1 MSDLSQNSSRINV
14 SSNSSTSGTDFHAHE
29 LAKGVR
35 LFINQTD
42 KFKTNTAFVF
52 IHQNL
57 TQDLAT
63 KTALLPMVLKR
74 GTEKYPSTAL
84 LARHLD
90 WLYGAEIQ
98 TSVLKMGERHII
110 SIRLE
115 MPNAKYL
122 PGQGRKDARGTEAH
136 LDLLEEGFRTLGQ
149 VVFKPVREGKGLK
162 PSYVAQEKENLRR
175 FIESI
180 INEKSEY
187 ASMRLFEEM
196 CKGERYGTSR
206 LGRIEDIESIDPFSL
221 ALYHE
226 ELLARNPI
234 DIFFVGNVDTD
245 ALIQIAGSTF
255 LEQGSRSGEIAYIP
269 PADVNITPNTVKTIK
284 ERQDV
289 NQAKLV
295 MGFRT
300 RTSKA
305 DDDFW
310 ALQFYN
316 GVLGMFPHSRLF
328 RNVREKHSLAY
339 YVYSR
344 VEATKGLLMVG
355 SGIDA
360 KAFDQVIEITRR
372 DMEEIAEGKITDEE
386 MDFTLKALINR
397 VKSREDVPSSK
408 VLDTLESEING
419 VAING
424 QEEIKRLS
432 SITKEDVSRMARKV
446 LLDTIYFLSREED
459 ENGTRSGQGDMNISS
474 KPVFM
479 IRPKFF
485 LSKER
490 QEEEEEREEEREKEE
505 VSRSEVDRSWV
516 SVLAAEREAGYSSGA
531 GSSDGK
537 SSGKKGESHT
547 SNDDEGVLEAPELSE
562 TLYWRIL
569 PGSLKAYVLPK
580 PGYLKKHATFATNYG
595 SIDSKFVIPETG
607 ELVEVPAGV
616 AHFLE
621 HKVFEEEDGNAFDK
635 FAAWGASS
643 NAYTTHS
650 YTTYLFSTTENF
662 ELCLKY
668 LLRFVQ
674 SLYLTDQNVQKEK
687 GIIEQEVRMY
697 EDMPEF
703 KVLAN
708 LMRALFHEHPVRIEI
723 GGTVESVRSINREIL
738 EKCYRTF
745 YHPSNMVAF
754 VVGDVN
760 PEAVFDIM
768 AKEMQRIIE
777 GKRGAVIV
785 PWNGKKA
792 EDTVIRRL
800 YPEEPMLPKEKRVT
814 HNMVVARPIVNI
826 GFKDRRTSETGWDAL
841 MKEIATAFA
850 LEIVLG
856 KGSDLYQSLYEEGL
870 INEKFSMGY
879 SSGKGYGLTVLH
891 AETPDPERLEKV
903 ILEGLRRYQDKGL
916 EEEDFIRE
924 QRKAI
929 GQFLGV
935 FNQPEE
941 VAQYFNE
948 YYFRGIHLFDYLEAL
963 TKITF
968 EEVSAR
974 LEEHFDPQQC
984 AVSMVLPKS

>member
-1 MSDLSQNSSRINV
+1 MVQDSSRIDA
-14 SSNSSTSGTDFHAHE
+14 SSVSSTSDIDFQAHR
-29 LAKGVR
+29 LAKGVN
-35 LFINQTD
+35 LFIHQTD
-42 KFKTNTAFVF
+42 KFKTNTVFVF
-52 IHQNL
+52 VHQNL
-57 TQDLAT
+57 ARDLAT

-74 GTEKYPSTAL
+74 GTEEYPTTAL
-84 LARHLD
+84 LARHLN

-98 TSVLKMGERHII
+98 TGVLKMGERQII

-115 MPNAKYL
+115 MPNARYL
-122 PGQGRKDARGTEAH
+122 PVQNKRGGWGGEVPP
-136 LDLLEEGFRTLGQ
+136 DLLEEGFRTLGQ

-162 PSYVAQEKENLRR
+162 SSYVAQEKENLRR
-175 FIESI
+175 LIESI

-206 LGRIEDIESIDPFSL
+206 LGRIEDIEPIDPGSL
-221 ALYHE
+221 AEYHE

-234 DIFFVGNVDTD
+234 DIFFVGNAD
-245 ALIQIAGSTF
+245 AHTLVQIARSTF
-255 LEQGSRSGEIAYIP
+255 LGQGSRSDEVTCIP
-269 PADVNITPNTVKTIK
+269 PADVDITPRGVKTIK
-284 ERQDV
+284 ENQDV

-305 DDDFW
+305 HEDFW

-344 VEATKGLLMVG
+344 IEATKGLLMVG

-360 KAFDQVIEITRR
+360 RAFDRVVEITRNE
-372 DMEEIAEGKITDEE
+372 MEEIAEGKISDEE

-408 VLDTLESEING
+408 VLDTLESKING
-419 VAING
+419 AAVNG
-424 QEEIKRLS
+424 REEIRRLS
-432 SITKEDVSRMARKV
+432 SITKDDVSKAGQKV
-446 LLDTIYFLSREED
+446 LLDTIYLLSKKEGGNTTSVITLSSGREED
-459 ENGTRSGQGDMNISS
+459 SSDIGVPRRKNENGASG
-474 KPVFM
+474 
-479 IRPKFF
+479 
-485 LSKER
+485 ET
-490 QEEEEEREEEREKEE
+490 E
-505 VSRSEVDRSWV
+505 
-516 SVLAAEREAGYSSGA
+516 GA
-531 GSSDGK
+531 
-537 SSGKKGESHT
+537 
-547 SNDDEGVLEAPELSE
+547 LRAPALSE
-562 TLYWRIL
+562 DLYWRLL
-569 PGSLKAYVLPK
+569 PGGLKAYVLPK

-595 SIDSKFVIPETG
+595 SIDSKFVVPETG
-607 ELVEVPAGV
+607 EVVEVPAGV

-662 ELCLKY
+662 ELCLRY
-668 LLRFVQ
+668 LLKFVQ
-674 SLYLTDQNVQKEK
+674 SLYLTDQNVEKEK

-708 LMRALFHEHPVRIEI
+708 LMRAAFHEHPVRIEI
-723 GGTVESVRSINREIL
+723 GGTVESVKSISREIL

-754 VVGDVN
+754 VVGDVD
-760 PEAVFDIM
+760 PETVFGVM
-768 AKEMQRIIE
+768 ADEMERI
-777 GKRGAVIV
+777 GGAAGREVTTSKDGARARSTAI
-785 PWNGKKA
+785 K
-792 EDTVIRRL
+792 RL
-800 YPEEPMLPKEKRVT
+800 YPEEPPLPREKRVT

-826 GFKDRRTSETGWDAL
+826 GFKDRRTSETGWNAL
-841 MKEIATAFA
+841 MKEIATTFA

-891 AETPDPERLEKV
+891 AETPDPDRLEKA
-903 ILEGLRRYQDKGL
+903 ILDGLKRYADEGLK
-916 EEEDFIRE
+916 EEDFVRE

-941 VAQYFNE
+941 IAQYFNE
-948 YYFRGIHLFDYLEAL
+948 YYFRGIHPFDYLEAL

-968 EEVSAR
+968 DEVRRR
-974 LEEHFDPQQC
+974 LEEHLDPEQC
-984 AVSMVLPKS
+984 AISMVLPKS